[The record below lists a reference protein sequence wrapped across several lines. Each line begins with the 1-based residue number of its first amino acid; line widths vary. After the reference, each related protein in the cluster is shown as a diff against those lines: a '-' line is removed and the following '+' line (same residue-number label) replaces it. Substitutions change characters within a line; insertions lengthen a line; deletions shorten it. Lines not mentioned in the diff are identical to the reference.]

1 MTVSHGLFLEQR
13 RVTEEEQLT
22 TAVTMQK
29 SAGPLLRACFDE
41 ASGCGLRR
49 GRLNALSPKT

>member
-22 TAVTMQK
+22 NAVTMQK
-29 SAGPLLRACFDE
+29 SAGRSFVP
-41 ASGCGLRR
+41 AST
-49 GRLNALSPKT
+49 RLAAAAFGGAD